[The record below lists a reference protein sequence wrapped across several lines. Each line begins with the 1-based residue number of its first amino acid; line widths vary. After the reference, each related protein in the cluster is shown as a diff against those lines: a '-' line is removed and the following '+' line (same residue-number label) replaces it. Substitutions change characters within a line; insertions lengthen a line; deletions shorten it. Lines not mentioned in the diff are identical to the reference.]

1 MKIRPE
7 VEEGELELL
16 SRLKRKALM
25 MVRVR
30 PGDQLVLRSEFREAD
45 LWVPNYT
52 SSLILLYVFL

>member
-52 SSLILLYVFL
+52 CSLILLYVFL